1 MVLRQMLCTCIAAF
15 CLVHTT
21 FWYVL
26 FFFVRKITIGV
37 SGKLIRCMI
46 EMQLRMCIAGFA
58 GTPLIKHLWLLV
70 TLLMQLSVEYL
81 HFQNIFA

>member
-1 MVLRQMLCTCIAAF
+1 
-15 CLVHTT
+15 
-21 FWYVL
+21 
-26 FFFVRKITIGV
+26 
-37 SGKLIRCMI
+37 MI

-81 HFQNIFA
+81 HFQNIFARLS